1 MLLFS
6 LEPGDGTHYRFV
18 FGRLPSTTLHI
29 PFYTYFAYAEGYDAL
44 IGFPFDAAA
53 VSFDTFASKLGS
65 AQHTRLAGDPDHV
78 LAGAWCVYAAL
89 VGADDEG
96 MEVKLDWRVGWQA
109 QLPTVLLG

>member
-6 LEPGDGTHYRFV
+6 LEPGDGIHYRFV

-44 IGFPFDAAA
+44 IGFPFDTAA
-53 VSFDTFASKLGS
+53 VSFDTFASALGS
-65 AQHTRLAGDPDHV
+65 AQHTRLAGDPDYV

-96 MEVKLDWRVGWQA
+96 MEVKLDWRTGWREL
-109 QLPTVLLG
+109 LPTALLG